1 MTSVMAQNR
10 GAGEI
15 KRVKEAF
22 RIGMYVE
29 LAYGAATGILLL
41 FLANPIMRLFTHD
54 EATIFLGEQ
63 YLHLIAFMYIV
74 PAVTNGVQGYFRGM
88 GDLTITLW
96 SSLINMGVRVVVCFL
111 LVFGGKMGIIAL
123 PWAYLAGWIAMM
135 LYELP
140 FLLRRFRLV
149 EK

>member
-1 MTSVMAQNR
+1 
-10 GAGEI
+10 
-15 KRVKEAF
+15 
-22 RIGMYVE
+22 
-29 LAYGAATGILLL
+29 
-41 FLANPIMRLFTHD
+41 
-54 EATIFLGEQ
+54 
-63 YLHLIAFMYIV
+63 
-74 PAVTNGVQGYFRGM
+74 M